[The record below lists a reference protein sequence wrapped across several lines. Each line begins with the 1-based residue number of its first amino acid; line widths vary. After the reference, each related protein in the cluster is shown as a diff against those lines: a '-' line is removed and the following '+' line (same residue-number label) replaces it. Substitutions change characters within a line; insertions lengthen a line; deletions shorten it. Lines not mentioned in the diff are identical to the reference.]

1 MDQAIVGVDIGGTN
15 TVIGIFDSSFQL
27 VEKTNIPTLRSGFP
41 KKTNNPVE
49 FFDKLSDEIIALT
62 ERTGYSDQ
70 LLCVGIGVPG
80 KVNPGMGIVLNAV
93 NLGYDNVP
101 FASEM
106 SKRLG
111 VPVFIDND
119 VRNYTRGEAIAGS
132 AKGYQNVVCIT
143 LGTGM
148 AAGVM
153 VGGNIIIGSDFYA
166 GEIGHDTVPGEQVKC
181 NCGKQGC
188 LETIASASGISRLAE
203 EAASSGSDTLL
214 KNIGGHIT
222 SKDVFKA
229 AVNGDLTALGIFRY
243 VGRTLAAKLVTVTL
257 LLNPEVI
264 VIGGGVAAAG
274 DLLLGPIKEVFDERL
289 GHEQSPI
296 ITVGSLGNSA
306 GLYGSTQLAYKNC
319 QKGRTVKERTYY
331 DEPENLD
338 KKRKSVYP

>member
-27 VEKTNIPTLRSGFP
+27 IQKTNMPTLRPGFP

-49 FFDKLSDEIIALT
+49 FFDKLGDEILALA
-62 ERTGYSDQ
+62 ERAGYSGQ
-70 LLCVGIGVPG
+70 LLCAGFGVPG
-80 KVNPGMGIVLNAV
+80 KVNPGKGIAVNAV

-132 AKGYQNVVCIT
+132 AKGYQNVVCVT

-153 VGGNIIIGSDFYA
+153 VEGNLIIGSDFYA
-166 GEIGHDTVPGEQVKC
+166 GEIGHDIVPGAHARC
-181 NCGKQGC
+181 NCGRLGC
-188 LETIASASGISRLAE
+188 LETIASASGVSRLAK
-203 EAASSGSDTLL
+203 EAAAGGSDTLL
-214 KNIGGHIT
+214 KNIDGHIT
-222 SKDVFKA
+222 SKDVFQA
-229 AVNGDLTALGIFRY
+229 AKNGDQTAVGIFQY
-243 VGRTLAAKLVTVTL
+243 VGRTLAQKLVTVTM

-274 DLLLGPIKEVFDERL
+274 DMLLGPIKEVFDEQL
-289 GHEQSPI
+289 GLEQSPI
-296 ITVGSLGNSA
+296 ITVGSLGDSA
-306 GLYGSTQLAYKNC
+306 GLYGSAQLAFKNY
-319 QKGRTVKERTYY
+319 QNETNVKEGT
-331 DEPENLD
+331 L
-338 KKRKSVYP
+338 S